1 MLILQ
6 YYLYERHYGSGVQ
19 ITYTYLIC
27 FISEVSS
34 GASSAKNAGNNS
46 DTANK
51 PGYDTKSDTPVE
63 SEVDPEPHRIR
74 LMSWN
79 IDGLEQNSI
88 VDRTK
93 EVCAI
98 IQK

>member
-1 MLILQ
+1 MPGFCLRTNYKCIINNLISDV
-6 YYLYERHYGSGVQ
+6 R
-19 ITYTYLIC
+19 
-27 FISEVSS
+27 VSS
-34 GASSAKNAGNNS
+34 GASSEKNVGNSGESTNEPS
-46 DTANK
+46 SNV
-51 PGYDTKSDTPVE
+51 KSEAPVE

-79 IDGLEQNSI
+79 IDGLEQNCL

>member
-1 MLILQ
+1 MP
-6 YYLYERHYGSGVQ
+6 
-19 ITYTYLIC
+19 
-27 FISEVSS
+27 S
-34 GASSAKNAGNNS
+34 GASSAKTAGNNS
-46 DTANK
+46 DAANK
-51 PGYDTKSDTPVE
+51 PGVDIKSETPVD
-63 SEVDPEPHRIR
+63 SELDPEPHRIR

-79 IDGLEQNSI
+79 IDGLEQNSL